1 MNCCVL
7 GMSGAAP
14 ACNRASA
21 QVRTG
26 LPAGSLVLWPSSVA
40 MPVTVRALS
49 AMFALVLLGITGVA
63 AAGRAPAAPI
73 ITGLGARTVGWD
85 IYRRL
90 DQLPYLSADTQTL
103 QLSSFDRSGGD
114 FDVSTGNQNGSGGCL
129 ASGGAG
135 CVIAE
140 DHGAGEI
147 DSIWFT
153 RDHGNVGAIGTIR
166 IDLDGQTV
174 IDAPLQSLVDGVL
187 GAPFVWPLVANAVQ
201 SPGGV
206 YVKVPMPYR
215 QSMRISVASNLEY
228 YHVDYRQFATADGL
242 TTFSPSDPA
251 LDVLATLR
259 AAGTIDPK
267 PTAPTATHNH
277 RVVDLPAR
285 TGLTIAESTGAGTIS
300 ALRLRLP
307 EPTDQLLTGLRL
319 QIEFDGR
326 TTVDSPLGEF
336 FGAGLGSTEVRSL
349 MFATIP
355 QPDGSL
361 LLSEWWPMPFARTAH
376 ITLVNTTGD
385 PVRGIDSDVVTTPDP
400 QWAPAL
406 SSGRA
411 GYFTARSHAGPTTL
425 GQDWLFADEDGHGK
439 FVGVTHTMRGSRIKT
454 SFMDDSPYFLE
465 GAERVYTDGSA
476 SPQWYG
482 TGTEDFYE
490 GGWYFDNGTRYS
502 APLTGQPDQ
511 RTAAGGC
518 ADYCIGAYRLML
530 ADAID
535 YHSAIRFGIEHGK
548 RNMVQP
554 DYSSTAFLYT
564 QPSDTTTPSDEVNPT
579 DAVSRLLH
587 GYTDADATDQ
597 TLISQYEGND
607 DTRTITGLVR
617 ITHTAITFH
626 VPIRPDNYGVLLRR
640 TSDQTT
646 GYQSADVAID
656 GVPAG
661 NWLQP
666 RSNTSH
672 RWLDDTYLVPDSL
685 TAGKALITVTLTPI
699 PDSPPWT
706 ASRYQIDTLT
716 GTAGPPGSGD
726 GLENMGVA

>member
-1 MNCCVL
+1 
-7 GMSGAAP
+7 
-14 ACNRASA
+14 
-21 QVRTG
+21 
-26 LPAGSLVLWPSSVA
+26 
-40 MPVTVRALS
+40 
-49 AMFALVLLGITGVA
+49 MFALLLLGIAGVA
-63 AAGRAPAAPI
+63 AAGTAHAEPI
-73 ITGLGARTVGWD
+73 ITELGARAVGWD
-85 IYRRL
+85 TYRRL
-90 DQLPYLSADTQTL
+90 DRLPYLSADTQSV
-103 QLSSFDRSGGD
+103 QVSSFDRSGGD

-140 DHGAGEI
+140 DRGAGEV

-153 RDHGNVGAIGTIR
+153 RDRGNVGAIGTIR

-174 IDAPLQSLVDGVL
+174 IDAPLQSLVDGAL

-206 YVKVPMPYR
+206 YIKVPMPYR
-215 QSMRISVASNLEY
+215 QSMRISVATNLMY
-228 YHVDYRQFATADGL
+228 YHVDYRQFSTADGV

-267 PTAPTATHNH
+267 PAAPTAAHNN
-277 RVVDLPAR
+277 RVVELPAGA
-285 TGLTIAESTGAGTIS
+285 GLTIAESTGSGIIS
-300 ALRLRLP
+300 AVHLQLP

-326 TTVDSPLGEF
+326 TMVDSPLGEF
-336 FGAGLGSTEVRSL
+336 FGAGLGAGNVRSL

-355 QPDGSL
+355 QPGGSL
-361 LLSEWWPMPFARTAH
+361 SLSEWWPMPFARTAH
-376 ITLVNTTGD
+376 ITLVNTTGN
-385 PVRGIDSDVVTTPDP
+385 PVPGIDSDVVTTPDP

-406 SSGRA
+406 ASGRA

-425 GQDWLFADEDGHGK
+425 GQDWLFADEHGHGK
-439 FVGVTHTMRGSRIKT
+439 FVGVNHTIRGSRIKT

-465 GAERVYTDGSA
+465 GAERVYTDGSP

-490 GGWYFDNGTRYS
+490 GGWYFNNGTHFS

-511 RTAAGGC
+511 RTATGGC
-518 ADYCIGAYRLML
+518 ADYCVAAYRLML

-564 QPSDTTTPSDEVNPT
+564 QPNDTTTPSDEVNPT
-579 DAVSRLLH
+579 DPVSRLLH
-587 GYTDADATDQ
+587 GYTDAATTDQ
-597 TLISQYEGND
+597 ILISEYEGND
-607 DTRTITGLVR
+607 DTRIIAGLVR
-617 ITHTAITFH
+617 FTHAAITFD
-626 VPIRPDNYGVLLRR
+626 VQIRPDNHGILLRR
-640 TSDQTT
+640 TSDQVT
-646 GYQSADVAID
+646 GYQSANVAIE
-656 GVPAG
+656 GIPAG
-661 NWLQP
+661 IWLQP
-666 RSNTSH
+666 RSNNSH
-672 RWLDDTYLVPDSL
+672 RWLDDTYLVPDFL
-685 TAGKALITVTLTPI
+685 TAGKVLITVTLTPI
-699 PDSPPWT
+699 PDAPPWT
-706 ASRYQIDTLT
+706 ASRYHIDTLT
-716 GTAGPPGSGD
+716 GLSD
-726 GLENMGVA
+726 